1 MSVCHGDAAA
11 SKIPRINSSFGFTR
25 RFGEIVR
32 IGQSFL
38 ILLVLLLVST
48 DLVWAVEPVQPPVVD
63 EAQDMFYQTPGTI
76 DGPAAAES
84 PRSYSNIPFVN
95 NRLVVWFVTQQH
107 TYFGGFVLALPIFS
121 LLLEFLGVTRKQE
134 MARQQYDGLAHDILR
149 VGLLSLSITAV
160 LGSVMLALFIALY
173 PGFMNYMGT
182 TFKSLM
188 PVYAGV
194 FVTEA
199 LLLALYYYT
208 WDRLREGSSK
218 WIHMTIGVLVN
229 ATGVIL
235 LVSANAWASFMM
247 APSGVDAEGHFLG
260 NVWHLLH
267 SPLWNPLNAHRFLA
281 DIMSGGAVV
290 VAYAAYRFFMAK
302 TAEDRAY
309 YDWVGYVFMVV
320 MVCALLPM
328 PIAGYWLMRAVFEFR
343 QQMGITMMGGMLS
356 WLFVL
361 QAITVGV
368 LFLGINYYI
377 WQSLARL
384 QGGERFHPYF
394 KAIVFA
400 LMACF
405 MVWFTPHTIATSAS
419 EMKAMGGAQHPVIGQ
434 FGVMS
439 AKNGAINVMICL
451 TALSFILYRRAN
463 KITTVSWA
471 SWGNILLGLLFVSGI
486 GTIVGIAI
494 YGFYI
499 PANVRVSLSAPQGAT
514 TAIVVVGG
522 LLLNYLLL
530 RDSKVIG
537 PIRWGHITPRGM
549 VALLIVAAAFSW
561 VMGLMGYIRSAGRLE
576 WHVNELLQDE
586 SPWAFTPSIGFAAKM
601 VTINMLAFWS
611 AVFFVFWL
619 SQWDHRVS
627 EQRTVQSVRSTPV
640 VQVLSREESA

>member
-1 MSVCHGDAAA
+1 
-11 SKIPRINSSFGFTR
+11 
-25 RFGEIVR
+25 
-32 IGQSFL
+32 
-38 ILLVLLLVST
+38 
-48 DLVWAVEPVQPPVVD
+48 
-63 EAQDMFYQTPGTI
+63 
-76 DGPAAAES
+76 
-84 PRSYSNIPFVN
+84 
-95 NRLVVWFVTQQH
+95 
-107 TYFGGFVLALPIFS
+107 
-121 LLLEFLGVTRKQE
+121 
-134 MARQQYDGLAHDILR
+134 
-149 VGLLSLSITAV
+149 
-160 LGSVMLALFIALY
+160 
-173 PGFMNYMGT
+173 
-182 TFKSLM
+182 
-188 PVYAGV
+188 
-194 FVTEA
+194 
-199 LLLALYYYT
+199 
-208 WDRLREGSSK
+208 
-218 WIHMTIGVLVN
+218 
-229 ATGVIL
+229 
-235 LVSANAWASFMM
+235 
-247 APSGVDAEGHFLG
+247 
-260 NVWHLLH
+260 
-267 SPLWNPLNAHRFLA
+267 
-281 DIMSGGAVV
+281 
-290 VAYAAYRFFMAK
+290 
-302 TAEDRAY
+302 
-309 YDWVGYVFMVV
+309 
-320 MVCALLPM
+320 
-328 PIAGYWLMRAVFEFR
+328 
-343 QQMGITMMGGMLS
+343 MGGMLS

-463 KITTVSWA
+463 KVPTVSWA

-627 EQRTVQSVRSTPV
+627 EQRTAQSVRSTPV

>member
-1 MSVCHGDAAA
+1 ML
-11 SKIPRINSSFGFTR
+11 KRI
-25 RFGEIVR
+25 V
-32 IGQSFL
+32 FL
-38 ILLVLLLVST
+38 SLLVLLLI
-48 DLVWAVEPVQPPVVD
+48 LVGGSLATEPVPHVM
-63 EAQDMFYQTPGTI
+63 AQEGQDIFYQVPGFI
-76 DGPAAAES
+76 VGPAASES
-84 PRSYSNIPFVN
+84 PRSYSTIPFVN

-107 TYFGGFVLALPIFS
+107 TYFGGFVLALPLFS

-134 MARQQYDGLAHDILR
+134 IARQQFDGLAHDILR

-160 LGSVMLALFIALY
+160 LGSVMLGLFITLY
-173 PGFMNYMGT
+173 PGFMHYMGE

-188 PVYAGV
+188 PVYASV
-194 FVTEA
+194 FVAEA
-199 LLLALYYYT
+199 FFLALYYYT
-208 WDRLREGSSK
+208 WERLKAPTAK
-218 WIHMTIGVLVN
+218 WLHMSIGVLVN
-229 ATGVIL
+229 ATGVLL

-247 APSGVDAEGHFLG
+247 APSGVDADGHFLG

-290 VAYAAYRFFMAK
+290 VAYATYRFFMAK

-309 YDWVGYVFMVV
+309 YDWVGYVFLVV

-328 PIAGYWLMRAVFEFR
+328 PLAGYWLMRAVFEFR
-343 QQMGITMMGGMLS
+343 QYMGVTMMGGMLS

-368 LFLGINYYI
+368 LFLGINYYV

-384 QGGERFHPYF
+384 QAGDRFHPYF
-394 KAIVFA
+394 KAIIFG

-405 MVWFTPHTIATSAS
+405 LVWFTPHTLATSAS
-419 EMKAMGGAQHPVIGQ
+419 EMKAMGAAQHPVIGQ

-463 KITTVSWA
+463 RMVTVSWA
-471 SWGNILLGLLFVSGI
+471 SWGNIFLGLLFLLGI
-486 GTIVGIAI
+486 GNIVWLAI

-499 PANVRVSLSAPQGAT
+499 PANVRVGLSSPQGVT
-514 TAIVVVGG
+514 TATVVIGG
-522 LLLNYLLL
+522 LFLNRLLL
-530 RDSKVIG
+530 RGSKVLG
-537 PIRWGHITPRGM
+537 PVQWGKITPRGM
-549 VALLIVAAAFSW
+549 VALLVVAAAFSW

-576 WHVNELLQDE
+576 WHIHELMQDQ
-586 SPWAFTPSIGFAAKM
+586 SPWAFTPSLGFSAKM
-601 VTINMLAFWS
+601 VTINMLTFWA

-627 EQRTVQSVRSTPV
+627 EQRTAQSARSAPV
-640 VQVLSREESA
+640 VQVLSQEESA

>member
-1 MSVCHGDAAA
+1 M
-11 SKIPRINSSFGFTR
+11 
-25 RFGEIVR
+25 R

-38 ILLVLLLVST
+38 ILLILLLVST
-48 DLVWAVEPVQPPVVD
+48 GFVWAVEPGQPPAGE
-63 EAQDMFYQTPGTI
+63 EAQDMFYKTTGTI
-76 DGPAAAES
+76 NGPAAAES
-84 PRSYSNIPFVN
+84 PRSYSTIPFVN
-95 NRLVVWFVTQQH
+95 NRLIVWFVTQQH
-107 TYFGGFVLALPIFS
+107 TYFGGFVLALPLFS
-121 LLLEFLGVTRKQE
+121 LLLEFLGVTRKQGI
-134 MARQQYDGLAHDILR
+134 ARQQFDGLAHDILR

-160 LGSVMLALFIALY
+160 LGSVMLGLFLSLY
-173 PGFMNYMGT
+173 PGFMSYMGE

-188 PVYAGV
+188 PVYAAV
-194 FVTEA
+194 FVAEA

-208 WDRLREGSSK
+208 WERLKTPSAK
-218 WIHMTIGVLVN
+218 WLHMTIGVLVN

-260 NVWHLLH
+260 NIWHLLH

-302 TAEDRAY
+302 TSEDRAY

-405 MVWFTPHTIATSAS
+405 MVWFTPHTLAMSAS
-419 EMKAMGGAQHPVIGQ
+419 EMKAMGAAQHPVIGQ

-463 KITTVSWA
+463 KIVTVSWA

-499 PANVRVSLSAPQGAT
+499 PANVRVGLSAQQGAT
-514 TAIVVVGG
+514 TATVVIGG

-530 RDSKVIG
+530 RGSKVIG

-627 EQRTVQSVRSTPV
+627 EQRTAQAVRTAPV
-640 VQVLSREESA
+640 VQVLSQEESV